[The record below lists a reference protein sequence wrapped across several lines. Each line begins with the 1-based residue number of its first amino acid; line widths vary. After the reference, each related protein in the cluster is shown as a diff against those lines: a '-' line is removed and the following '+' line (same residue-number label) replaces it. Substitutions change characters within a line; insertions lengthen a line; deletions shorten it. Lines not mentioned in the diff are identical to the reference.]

1 LNVFRSFAEV
11 RAFRA
16 RSANATVG
24 LVPTMGALHS
34 GHASLVER
42 AVRENALAI
51 ASIFV
56 NPTQF
61 GPHEDFA
68 AYPRDESADLAMCE
82 RVGVAVVFAPSVDE
96 IYPAGDATRVRPGPI
111 ADRLEGAARP
121 GHFDGVATVV
131 TKLFAIVRPDV
142 AYFGQKDFQQLRV
155 VQTMSRDLRLG
166 VRVVGCPTVRD
177 PDGLAMSSR
186 NRYLS
191 ADGHKAALALSRALL
206 AAKDDWSRGE
216 RDPAKLR
223 DRVRRGAAVP
233 GVALEYVS
241 VADPLTLDE
250 LERPAERAVISAAV
264 RVGKTRLIDNVLL
277 GMALEDVA

>member
-1 LNVFRSFAEV
+1 MKVLRSVAEA

-16 RSANATVG
+16 ASAKASVG
-24 LVPTMGALHS
+24 LVPTMGALHA
-34 GHASLVER
+34 GHASLIER
-42 AVRENALAI
+42 AVRENELAVV
-51 ASIFV
+51 SIFV

-61 GPHEDFA
+61 GPHDDFA

-82 RVGVAVVFAPSVDE
+82 RLGATMVFAPTVDE
-96 IYPAGDATRVRPGPI
+96 MYPAGDATRVQPGPI

-121 GHFDGVATVV
+121 GHFAGVATVV

-155 VQTMSRDLRLG
+155 IQTMSRDLRLG

-191 ADGHKAALALSRALL
+191 AADHGTALALSRSLG
-206 AAKDDWSRGE
+206 AAKDEWTRGE
-216 RDPAKLR
+216 RDPTKLR
-223 DRVRRGAAVP
+223 DRVRRDTAAP

-250 LERPAERAVISAAV
+250 LERPAERAVISVAA
-264 RVGKTRLIDNVLL
+264 RVGKARLIDNVLL

>member
-1 LNVFRSFAEV
+1 
-11 RAFRA
+11 
-16 RSANATVG
+16 
-24 LVPTMGALHS
+24 MGALHS

-42 AVRENALAI
+42 AVGKNDLAVI
-51 ASIFV
+51 SIFV

-61 GPHEDFA
+61 GPGEDFT

-82 RVGVAVVFAPSVDE
+82 RLGAAMVFAPAGDE
-96 IYPAGDATRVRPGPI
+96 IYPAGDATRVQPGPI
-111 ADRLEGAARP
+111 AARLEGAARP
-121 GHFDGVATVV
+121 GHFAGVATVV

-166 VRVVGCPTVRD
+166 VRVIGCPTVRD
-177 PDGLAMSSR
+177 ADGLAMSSR

-191 ADGHKAALALSRALL
+191 ADEHQTALALSRSLL
-206 AAKDDWSRGE
+206 AAKDEWSRGE
-216 RDPAKLR
+216 RDPRKLG
-223 DRVRRGAAVP
+223 DRVRRDTAVP

-250 LERPAERAVISAAV
+250 LERPAERAVISVAA
-264 RVGKTRLIDNVLL
+264 RVGKARLIDNVLL
-277 GMALEDVA
+277 GIALEDVA

>member
-1 LNVFRSFAEV
+1 MKVLRSVAET

-16 RSANATVG
+16 ASAKASVG
-24 LVPTMGALHS
+24 LVPTMGALHD
-34 GHASLVER
+34 GHASLIER
-42 AVRENALAI
+42 AVRENELAVV
-51 ASIFV
+51 SIFV

-61 GPHEDFA
+61 GPHDDFA

-82 RVGVAVVFAPSVDE
+82 RLGATMVFAPTVDE
-96 IYPAGDATRVRPGPI
+96 MYPAGDATRVQPGPI
-111 ADRLEGAARP
+111 ADRLEGTARP
-121 GHFDGVATVV
+121 GHFAGVATVV

-155 VQTMSRDLRLG
+155 IQTMSRDLRLG
-166 VRVVGCPTVRD
+166 ARVVGCPTVRD

-191 ADGHKAALALSRALL
+191 AADHGTALALSRSLG
-206 AAKDDWSRGE
+206 AAKDEWSRGA

-223 DRVRRGAAVP
+223 DRVRRDTAAP

-250 LERPAERAVISAAV
+250 LERPAERAVISVAA
-264 RVGKTRLIDNVLL
+264 RVGRARLIDNVLL

>member
-1 LNVFRSFAEV
+1 
-11 RAFRA
+11 
-16 RSANATVG
+16 
-24 LVPTMGALHS
+24 MGALHA

-42 AVRENALAI
+42 ATRENDLAVV
-51 ASIFV
+51 SIFV

-82 RVGVAVVFAPSVDE
+82 RLGAAMAFAPALDE
-96 IYPAGDATRVRPGPI
+96 MYPAGDATRVQPGPI

-121 GHFDGVATVV
+121 GHFAGVATVV
-131 TKLFAIVRPDV
+131 TKLFAIVRPDI

-155 VQTMSRDLRLG
+155 IQNMSRDLRLG
-166 VRVVGCPTVRD
+166 VRVAGCPTVRD

-191 ADGHKAALALSRALL
+191 AADHQIALALSWSLL
-206 AAKDDWSRGE
+206 AAKQDWSRGE
-216 RDPAKLR
+216 RQPERLR
-223 DRVRRGAAVP
+223 DRVRRDTALGGA
-233 GVALEYVS
+233 ALEYVS

-250 LERPAERAVISAAV
+250 LERPAERAVISVAA
-264 RVGKTRLIDNVLL
+264 RVGQARLIDNVLL
-277 GMALEDVA
+277 GMALEDIA